1 MEGLIETKFQ
11 TPEPEVE
18 PVKPTLAQVYEDF
31 FKEAP
36 DARTLLGL
44 EMLLL
49 RSEYVDR
56 DYKRIGLDKEGRL
69 SFIGRWD

>member
-1 MEGLIETKFQ
+1 MSDPFEPTP
-11 TPEPEVE
+11 TPEVDTPQ
-18 PVKPTLAQVYEDF
+18 TLAQKYEDF

-49 RSEYVDR
+49 RSEYVDQE
-56 DYKRIGLDKEGRL
+56 YKRIGLDQEGRL
-69 SFIGRWD
+69 SFVGRWD